1 MVAHPPLPPP
11 LPPKKNFWQ
20 NFLMILNTYEPKTQ
34 LIKALN
40 SLDSSDHVKSKN
52 RGLKGISV

>member
-1 MVAHPPLPPP
+1 MVAQPP

-40 SLDSSDHVKSKN
+40 SLDSSDHIKSKN